1 MSRYGISGV
10 TTFEYTKII
19 GIENIEFG
27 TDVLIDDFVLI
38 YAKATHENR

>member
-1 MSRYGISGV
+1 MGKYNIAGV

-27 TDVLIDDFVLI
+27 KNIIIDDFVFI
-38 YAKATHENR
+38 QPVGI